1 MNNSTQAENKNRSI
15 YNWVTEALGWY
26 GVVAVVLAYALLS
39 FKILSSDSLLF
50 QGLNLTGAIGI
61 VIDALD
67 DKNTQPAVLNIIWAI
82 IALVAIVKIL
92 I

>member
-50 QGLNLTGAIGI
+50 QGLNLTGSIGI